1 MIELKD
7 LSQKNQKNQKSKEGD
22 SMNRVSNIYIYI
34 SEKGGKALVPFSLS
48 QRLSKGGL
56 RWNNISDKG
65 GVVNG

>member
-7 LSQKNQKNQKSKEGD
+7 LSQKNQKSKEGD

-34 SEKGGKALVPFSLS
+34 YEKGGKALVPFPLS

-56 RWNNISDKG
+56 RWTEEVTPHG
-65 GVVNG
+65 